1 MTRRGLI
8 CATLA
13 LVTVT
18 IVALGVPSAQQPQLT
33 PAEAAS
39 LEKKLNGIL
48 VRGEQTPAR
57 KAAAPVK
64 VSVTE
69 REINAFLKFTYREQ
83 LPKGVT
89 SPELSLADNRKV
101 SGHAV
106 VDLDAVRTAKDRGWL
121 DPAAYLTGKVEV
133 RAAGLFHATAG
144 KGTFQFESAHLGAVP
159 IPKALFQE
167 LVTHYSRS
175 PELPD
180 GIDIDKPFDLPA
192 RIREVEIQR
201 GAATITQ

>member
-8 CATLA
+8 RATFAFA
-13 LVTVT
+13 LVT
-18 IVALGVPSAQQPQLT
+18 IVAIGVPVAQQPQLT

-39 LEKKLNGIL
+39 LEKKLNSIL
-48 VRGEQTPAR
+48 VRGEKAPAA
-57 KAAAPVK
+57 KAAPVK

-69 REINAFLKFTYREQ
+69 REINAFLKFNYREQ
-83 LPKGVT
+83 MPKGVT
-89 SPELSLADNRKV
+89 SPELSLAGNRKV
-101 SGHAV
+101 SGLAV

-133 RAAGLFHATAG
+133 RAAGLFHATSG
-144 KGTFQFESAHLGAVP
+144 KGTFQFESAHLGAIP
-159 IPKALFQE
+159 IPKTLFQE